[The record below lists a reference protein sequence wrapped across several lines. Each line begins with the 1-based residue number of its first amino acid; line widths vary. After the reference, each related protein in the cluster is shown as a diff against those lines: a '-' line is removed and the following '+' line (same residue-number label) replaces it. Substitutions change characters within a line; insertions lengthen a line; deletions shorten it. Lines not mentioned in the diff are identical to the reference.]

1 MAYVTRPSIVVPAF
15 EIATSAIVSDIIDSL
30 PPDPQLPSSA
40 VIKRWARN
48 LKIDTRRFV
57 TPLEVVAKT
66 GTVTE
71 RNNHALPAMYR
82 MATTAAH
89 DALKAAGLDPTDV
102 DCVITSH
109 STTPATPGLDV
120 HLVNKLDLR
129 PDVMRMPATQLGCV
143 GGAHALSWAVRLVE
157 AMPGLRVL
165 VVIGEALSTVYRREK
180 NDPAGIL
187 YRMLFGDGAGACV
200 VSSSDLPNACLEVH
214 GSWQQ
219 VVPNTVGS
227 YTLEVEPTGLHFTS
241 EKWAPDGVNHL
252 MGPLWEWL
260 HKTDPDW
267 APEVVIAHPGG
278 PRILEDATKGLGCS
292 PELLRHSWES
302 LRTRGNLGGVAVL
315 DILARTAASGPRHGS
330 RTLLLGIGP
339 GLTGAAVEG
348 RWHNPTAGH
357 GGAA

>member
-1 MAYVTRPSIVVPAF
+1 MAYVTRPSIVLPEH
-15 EIATSAIVSDIIDSL
+15 EIPTSAIVRDIIDSL
-30 PPDPQLPSSA
+30 PPDPQLPSPA
-40 VIKRWARN
+40 VINRWAVN
-48 LKIDTRRFV
+48 LKVDTRRFV
-57 TPLEVVAKT
+57 APLEVVSRT
-66 GTVTE
+66 GTVTG
-71 RNNHALPAMYR
+71 RNNHALPVMYR
-82 MATTAAH
+82 MATTAAC
-89 DALKAAGLDPTDV
+89 DALDAVGLDRTDV

-120 HLVNKLDLR
+120 HLVNELDLR

-143 GGAHALSWAVRLVE
+143 GGAHALAWAARLVD

-165 VVIGEALSTVYRREK
+165 VVIGEALSTVYRRDK

-200 VSSSDLPNACLEVH
+200 VSSDPRNACLEVR

-219 VVPNTVGS
+219 VVPNTVDS
-227 YTLEVEPTGLHFTS
+227 YTLEVEPAGLHFTS

-260 HKTDPDW
+260 HKTDPYW
-267 APEVVIAHPGG
+267 VPEVVIAHPGG
-278 PRILEDATKGLGCS
+278 PRILEDATKGLGCA
-292 PELLRHSWES
+292 PELLTHSWES

-315 DILARTAASGPRHGS
+315 DVLARTAVSAPPHGS
-330 RTLLLGIGP
+330 RTLVLGIGP

-348 RWHNPTAGH
+348 RWHNPTTSQE
-357 GGAA
+357 GAE

>member
-1 MAYVTRPSIVVPAF
+1 MAYVTRPSVVIPAF
-15 EIATSAIVSDIIDSL
+15 EIPTSAVVSDIIDSL
-30 PPDPQLPSSA
+30 PPDPQLPSPA
-40 VIKRWARN
+40 VINRWARN
-48 LKIDTRRFV
+48 LKIDTRYFV
-57 TPLEVVAKT
+57 TPLEVVAKA

-71 RNNHALPAMYR
+71 RNNHALPAMYE
-82 MATTAAH
+82 MATTAAY
-89 DALKAAGLDPTDV
+89 DALKAAGLDPADI

-120 HLVNKLDLR
+120 HLVNQLDLR

-143 GGAHALSWAVRLVE
+143 GGAHSLAWAARLVE

-187 YRMLFGDGAGACV
+187 YRMLFGDGAGACI
-200 VSSSDLPNACLEVH
+200 VSGDPHNACLEVR
-214 GSWQQ
+214 GSWQHL
-219 VVPNTVGS
+219 VPHTMDS
-227 YTLEVEPTGLHFTS
+227 YTLEVEPTGMHFTS
-241 EKWAPDGVNHL
+241 EKWAPDGINHL

-260 HKTDPDW
+260 HTTDPYW
-267 APEVVIAHPGG
+267 TPEVVIAHPGG
-278 PRILEDATKGLGCS
+278 PRILEDATKGLGCA
-292 PELLRHSWES
+292 PDLLQHSWES

-315 DILARTAASGPRHGS
+315 DILARTAASGPHHGS

-348 RWHNPTAGH
+348 RWHNPTA
-357 GGAA
+357 